1 MMSKDNYKRVI
12 FLLLL
17 IICILLFYI
26 IHANIKI
33 SNIEDALENQL
44 NINEYIFNIIESVD

>member
-1 MMSKDNYKRVI
+1 MIKDNYKRVI

-26 IHANIKI
+26 IHVNIKI